1 MMVLLAIIAAL
12 QYRWT
17 AEVTGVDEFRVGRE
31 LESVMIKWHL
41 DLYAEF
47 SAVSVALQVGPDSG
61 AHDSWKDYLQRF
73 VKWSR
78 GAQTRN
84 SLVNLY
90 RNPDLVENIYIWET
104 SGKTPRLLRFNT
116 QKETIEA
123 STTQPELIRLL
134 NRLRANSANLAV
146 ALRAWRSAG
155 LTSDQ
160 RSDAYDVSGAASLR
174 STATTGWQFDETIP
188 AIVHPI
194 VRHDDGTPVDW
205 IIIVLSREIIQA
217 RILPELVRRHFSGP
231 NGLDFKVA
239 VLGTGKSPRVIYSSE
254 PGFGTQD
261 ADAYDSVM
269 NLFGPPPQTVDVPF
283 WQDIRNIEWLRSEEW
298 HSFSAPVWFPTI
310 EYGDRHNSWL
320 LVVQNRHGP
329 LQAMVKKAQL
339 RNLAISAL
347 VLLLLAINMAV
358 ATVAGLRAQRFADLQ
373 MNFVASVSHE
383 LRTPLSV
390 LYSAAENIKDG
401 VVQRK
406 PNSVDY
412 GSLMM
417 SQARQL
423 MYHVDRILLFASI
436 RTGKTR
442 YSLRPVHVPEVIQ
455 RVVIGTEDLVRENQC
470 TLVHSAEADLP
481 SVCADSHAFRSCL
494 ENLVT
499 NAIKYSDKDRN
510 ICLSAVHHRTGDGR
524 GEVWISVEDS
534 GIGISHSELSNIF
547 EPFYRGPLA
556 IAAQIHGT
564 GLGLFVAKHIA
575 EAMGGRLSVTSEI
588 GVGSVFT
595 LQLRVWEP
603 GDGAIA
609 TVSSPTQKGILDG
622 GEDSAGRG

>member
-1 MMVLLAIIAAL
+1 
-12 QYRWT
+12 
-17 AEVTGVDEFRVGRE
+17 
-31 LESVMIKWHL
+31 
-41 DLYAEF
+41 
-47 SAVSVALQVGPDSG
+47 
-61 AHDSWKDYLQRF
+61 
-73 VKWSR
+73 
-78 GAQTRN
+78 
-84 SLVNLY
+84 
-90 RNPDLVENIYIWET
+90 
-104 SGKTPRLLRFNT
+104 
-116 QKETIEA
+116 
-123 STTQPELIRLL
+123 
-134 NRLRANSANLAV
+134 
-146 ALRAWRSAG
+146 
-155 LTSDQ
+155 
-160 RSDAYDVSGAASLR
+160 
-174 STATTGWQFDETIP
+174 
-188 AIVHPI
+188 
-194 VRHDDGTPVDW
+194 
-205 IIIVLSREIIQA
+205 
-217 RILPELVRRHFSGP
+217 
-231 NGLDFKVA
+231 
-239 VLGTGKSPRVIYSSE
+239 
-254 PGFGTQD
+254 
-261 ADAYDSVM
+261 
-269 NLFGPPPQTVDVPF
+269 
-283 WQDIRNIEWLRSEEW
+283 
-298 HSFSAPVWFPTI
+298 
-310 EYGDRHNSWL
+310 
-320 LVVQNRHGP
+320 
-329 LQAMVKKAQL
+329 
-339 RNLAISAL
+339 
-347 VLLLLAINMAV
+347 MAV

-442 YSLRPVHVPEVIQ
+442 YSLRPVHVSEVIQ

-481 SVCADSHAFRSCL
+481 SVCADSHAFCSCL